1 MSEMQKKN
9 RVLESNHMVNEKE
22 ENVNVLEKM

>member
-1 MSEMQKKN
+1 MSEMQKN